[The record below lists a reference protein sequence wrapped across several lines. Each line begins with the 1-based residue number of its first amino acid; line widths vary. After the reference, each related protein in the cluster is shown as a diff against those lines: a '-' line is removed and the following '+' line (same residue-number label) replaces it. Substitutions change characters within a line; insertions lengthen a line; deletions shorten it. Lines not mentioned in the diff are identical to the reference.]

1 MKIGNSDLIRNIDNY
16 CINNLKVPSI
26 ILMENAALKVNK
38 NIDFEKFKS
47 FTIVC
52 GTGNNG
58 GDGLAVARHIFSM
71 NMKVDI
77 FIIGNHSMSK
87 DCKTNYNILK
97 NMGINIKH
105 IIKSEDIINLREA
118 LSENSMTI
126 DAIFGIGLSRK
137 IEGIYDEVI
146 KIINEKSTYT
156 LSIDIPSGMKCDSF
170 GILGNS
176 IEADKTVSFE
186 VYKKGFLD
194 YESEKYTGDI
204 IIEKIGIPD
213 YVVNKFHNKEYMTE
227 INDIKSII
235 KKRNKYSH
243 KGDFG
248 RVTIIAGSEKFTGAA
263 YISTMAAVRTGSGLV
278 TLCTKKSVVDILK
291 TKLIEAMSMSYE
303 DNTFEAVILN
313 SDSIAMG
320 PGMGNDEFTFKQVR
334 SILSKEGCPV
344 VLDADALNVLKDNLE
359 LLKNSNRKIVI
370 TPHMGEMSRI
380 TGINIKELVENRID
394 IAVNFAKEY
403 NVVVLLKGYNTIIT
417 DGREV
422 YINSTG
428 SSKMASGGMGDALTG
443 IITSFIGQGYE
454 VLKATILGAYIHGYC
469 GDILSKD
476 MFCVNASHIIEK
488 LPYIVEDLIN
498 KHENQL
504 KLQ

>member
-1 MKIGNSDLIRNIDNY
+1 MKIGKSDLIRNMDNY
-16 CINNLKVPSI
+16 CINDLKIPSI
-26 ILMENAALKVNK
+26 VLMENAALKVVK
-38 NIDFEKFKS
+38 NIDFENFKS

-71 NMKVDI
+71 NMKIDI
-77 FIIGNHSMSK
+77 FIVGNHSMSK
-87 DCKTNYNILK
+87 DCEANYNILK
-97 NMGINIKH
+97 NMRVNIKH
-105 IIKSEDIINLREA
+105 ITKSEDIINLREA

-146 KIINEKSTYT
+146 KIINEKSAYT

-194 YESEKYTGDI
+194 YESEKYTGSI
-204 IIEKIGIPD
+204 IIEKIGVPD
-213 YVVNKFHNKEYMTE
+213 YVVNKFHNKEYLIE
-227 INDIKSII
+227 INDIKNII

-243 KGDFG
+243 KGDFV

-263 YISTMAAVRTGSGLV
+263 YISTMSAVRTGSGLV
-278 TLCTKKSVVDILK
+278 TLCTKKSIVDILK
-291 TKLIEAMSMSYE
+291 RKLVEAMSMSYE
-303 DNTFEAVILN
+303 DNTFDNVISN

-320 PGMGNDEFTFKQVR
+320 PGMGNNEFTLTQVKD
-334 SILSKEGCPV
+334 ILSKEGCPV
-344 VLDADALNVLKDNLE
+344 VLDADALNVLKGNLE

-370 TPHMGEMSRI
+370 TPHMGEMSRL
-380 TGINIKELVENRID
+380 TDINIKELVENRID
-394 IAVNFAKEY
+394 IAVKFAKEHD
-403 NVVVLLKGYNTIIT
+403 VIVLLKGYNTIIT
-417 DGREV
+417 DGNEV

-428 SSKMASGGMGDALTG
+428 NSKMASGGMGDALTG
-443 IITSFIGQGYE
+443 IIASFIGQGYD
-454 VLKATILGAYIHGYC
+454 VFKAAILGAYIHGYC
-469 GDILSKD
+469 GDVLSKD

-488 LPYIVEDLIN
+488 LPYIVEDLVN
-498 KHENQL
+498 KHENEF
-504 KLQ
+504 KLL

>member
-1 MKIGNSDLIRNIDNY
+1 MKIGKSDLIRNMDNY
-16 CINNLKVPSI
+16 CINDLKIPSI
-26 ILMENAALKVNK
+26 VLMENAALKVVK
-38 NIDFEKFKS
+38 NIDFENFKS

-71 NMKVDI
+71 NMKIDI
-77 FIIGNHSMSK
+77 FIVGNHSMSK
-87 DCKTNYNILK
+87 DCEANYNILK
-97 NMGINIKH
+97 NMRVNIKH
-105 IIKSEDIINLREA
+105 ITKSEDIINLREA

-146 KIINEKSTYT
+146 KIINEKSAYT

-194 YESEKYTGDI
+194 YESEKYTGSI
-204 IIEKIGIPD
+204 IIEKIGVPD
-213 YVVNKFHNKEYMTE
+213 YVVNKFHNKEYLIE
-227 INDIKSII
+227 INDIKNII

-243 KGDFG
+243 KGNFG

-263 YISTMAAVRTGSGLV
+263 YISTVSAVRSGAGLV
-278 TLCTKKSVVDILK
+278 TLCTKKDIVDILK
-291 TKLIEAMSMSYE
+291 SKLVEAMSMSYE
-303 DNTFEAVILN
+303 DNTFDNVISN

-320 PGMGNDEFTFKQVR
+320 PGMGNDEFTFKQVKN
-334 SILSKEGCPV
+334 ILSKEGCSV

-359 LLKNSNRKIVI
+359 LLKNSNRRIVI
-370 TPHMGEMSRI
+370 TPHMGEMSRL
-380 TGINIKELVENRID
+380 TGIPINKLIEDRIE
-394 IAVNFAKEY
+394 IAVKFAKKY
-403 NVVVLLKGYNTIIT
+403 DVIVLLKGYNTIIT
-417 DGREV
+417 DGTEV
-422 YINSTG
+422 FINSTG

-443 IITSFIGQGYE
+443 IIASFIGQGYD
-454 VLKATILGAYIHGYC
+454 VFKAAILGAYIHGYC
-469 GDILSKD
+469 GDVLSKD

-488 LPYIVEDLIN
+488 LPYIVEDLVN
-498 KHENQL
+498 KHENEF
-504 KLQ
+504 KLL

>member
-1 MKIGNSDLIRNIDNY
+1 MKIGKSDLIRNMDNY
-16 CINNLKVPSI
+16 CINDLKIPSI
-26 ILMENAALKVNK
+26 VLMENAALKVVK
-38 NIDFEKFKS
+38 NIDFENFKS

-71 NMKVDI
+71 NMKIDI
-77 FIIGNHSMSK
+77 FIVGNHSMSK
-87 DCKTNYNILK
+87 DCEANYNILK
-97 NMGINIKH
+97 NMRVNIKH
-105 IIKSEDIINLREA
+105 ITKSEDIINLREA

-146 KIINEKSTYT
+146 KIINEKSAYT

-194 YESEKYTGDI
+194 YESEKYTGSI
-204 IIEKIGIPD
+204 IIEKIGVPD
-213 YVVNKFHNKEYMTE
+213 YVVNKFHNKEYLIE
-227 INDIKSII
+227 INDIKNII

-243 KGDFG
+243 KGNFG

-263 YISTMAAVRTGSGLV
+263 YISTMSAVRTGSGLV
-278 TLCTKKSVVDILK
+278 TLCTKKSIVDILK
-291 TKLIEAMSMSYE
+291 SKLVEAMSMSYE
-303 DNTFEAVILN
+303 NNTFEDVISN

-320 PGMGNDEFTFKQVR
+320 PGMGNDEFTFKQVKN
-334 SILSKEGCPV
+334 ILSKEGCSV

-359 LLKNSNRKIVI
+359 LLKNSNRRIVI
-370 TPHMGEMSRI
+370 TPHMGEMSRL
-380 TGINIKELVENRID
+380 TGIPINKLIEDRIE
-394 IAVNFAKEY
+394 IAVKFAKKY
-403 NVVVLLKGYNTIIT
+403 DVIVLLKGYNTIIT
-417 DGREV
+417 DGNEV

-428 SSKMASGGMGDALTG
+428 NSKMASGGMGDALTG
-443 IITSFIGQGYE
+443 IIASFIGQGYD
-454 VLKATILGAYIHGYC
+454 VFKAAILGAYIHGYC
-469 GDILSKD
+469 GDVLSKD

-488 LPYIVEDLIN
+488 LPYIVEDLVN
-498 KHENQL
+498 KHENEF
-504 KLQ
+504 KLL